1 MILLHRIGHG
11 HGEFVLNP
19 DLVCTIE
26 ANPDTTISL
35 TTGLKLVV
43 AETVAEVIAEVRSWR
58 AEVMAEALVQTK
70 ASRHLVAR

>member
-1 MILLHRIGHG
+1 MILLHRLGHG

-19 DLVCTIE
+19 DLMQTVE

-43 AETVAEVIAEVRSWR
+43 AEPVEEVVAAVRAWR
-58 AEVMAEALVQTK
+58 ASVMADAFAPHN
-70 ASRHLVAR
+70 ASSRFSPG